1 MKREI
6 EQNDIEKTQAKT
18 IVALLDQDLASI
30 DALTLSKLKYGRE
43 KALSSMPANEV
54 VAHRGVLHLLGT
66 HVHHQKRWIAII
78 GLLLLLSLLFIMHE
92 NAQDLGQ
99 SDAYLLSSELPPEAY
114 LNEGFDEWLSEN
126 SQP

>member
-6 EQNDIEKTQAKT
+6 EQNDIEKTQAKA

-30 DALTLSKLKYGRE
+30 DPLTLSKLKYGRE
-43 KALSSMPANEV
+43 KALSKMSANEV
-54 VAHRGVLHLLGT
+54 ITHRGVLHLLGA
-66 HVHHQKRWIAII
+66 HVHHQKRWIAVL
-78 GLLLLLSLLFIMHE
+78 GLLLLLSLLFIMRE
-92 NAQDLGQ
+92 NAQDIGQ